1 MKYSDA
7 LIGWL
12 KASNYSHCYFVA
24 GGNIMHLL
32 NSARQ
37 KLICVPVVHEV
48 AAAIATEYHN
58 ALVDAGSAAP
68 GTGKALALVTAG
80 PGLTNTLTG
89 LAGAWLESRELLLLG
104 GQVKVEDLSPAGLR
118 QLGIQEVDGV
128 AMAAPV
134 CKRSLCLKAPV
145 PGKELLSEVAE
156 TWRGRPGPVFLELP
170 LDVQAAQVPETW
182 ADNVTTAVGLEA
194 VPPMA
199 DAKMV
204 GDVAA
209 RIAAAERPVLL
220 LGGGLSHC
228 QAQALRSQLAT
239 LNLPIMTTWN
249 GADRYAADQPNYAGR
264 PNTWGQRSS
273 NLILQ
278 QADLVLAIGS
288 RLGLQQTGFNWR
300 AFVPLGEVI
309 QVDIDP
315 AELAK
320 LNPRTVLAIAAD
332 ADAFLSELLSHSL
345 GDHSE
350 WLAFSQHVR
359 ALLPLS
365 EACNLTPEGFLN
377 PYDMVADL
385 SRLCEPGDHIV
396 PCSSGGAFTVMMQAF
411 QLRPGQTMIT
421 DKGLASMGY
430 GLSGA
435 IGVAIAD
442 PDRRTV
448 LVEGDGGFTQNLQ
461 ELATVAV
468 NGLNLKMFL
477 FCNEGYASIRMT
489 QKNYFDG
496 AYLGCDVN
504 SGLGFPDWS
513 LLAAAY
519 RIPCL
524 PLSEYWSA
532 DPAFLELWN
541 SDAPA
546 MFLVTLHPEQTYFP
560 KITSRISESGGM
572 ESNPLHL
579 MSPEL
584 PTEITDVV
592 MRYFHRASPES
603 SDTIPPALS
612 P

>member
-12 KASNYSHCYFVA
+12 KTSGYSHCYFVA

-37 KLICVPVVHEV
+37 QLVCVPVVHEV

-58 ALVDAGSAAP
+58 ALVQAGAAAP
-68 GTGKALALVTAG
+68 GIGKALALVTAG

-104 GQVKVEDLSPAGLR
+104 GQVKVEDLAPPGLR

-134 CKRSLCLKAPV
+134 CKRSLCLREPLTSAD
-145 PGKELLSEVAE
+145 LLAEVAE
-156 TWRGRPGPVFLELP
+156 SWSGRPGPVFLEWP
-170 LDVQAAQVPETW
+170 LDVQAVQVPDTW
-182 ADNVTTAVGLEA
+182 AE
-194 VPPMA
+194 PMA
-199 DAKMV
+199 LPPRAAAPDPEPQVVAEL
-204 GDVAA
+204 AA
-209 RIAAAERPVLL
+209 RIGAASRPVLL
-220 LGGGLSHC
+220 LGGGLSHR
-228 QAQALRSQLAT
+228 QARALEPQLAA

-249 GADRYAADQPNYAGR
+249 GADRYPADHANYAGR

-278 QADLVLAIGS
+278 QADLVLAVGS

-300 AFVPLGEVI
+300 QFVPLGQVI

-320 LNPRTVLAIAAD
+320 PNPNLAAGFQAD
-332 ADAFLSELLSHSL
+332 ADRFLAALLEHPL
-345 GDHSE
+345 GDHRD
-350 WLAFSQHVR
+350 WLAFSQEVR

-365 EACNLTPEGFLN
+365 EPCNVTPEGFLN
-377 PYDMVADL
+377 PFDMVEVL
-385 SRLCEPGDHIV
+385 SRLSEAGDHIV

-411 QLRPGQTMIT
+411 QLRPGQTMVT

-442 PDRRTV
+442 PYHRTV

-468 NGLNLKMFL
+468 NRLNLKMFI

-496 AYLGCDVN
+496 AYLGCDIS

-513 LLAAAY
+513 TLAAAY
-519 RIPCL
+519 RIP
-524 PLSEYWSA
+524 S
-532 DPAFLELWN
+532 LELPQDWF
-541 SDAPA
+541 SDPGFLDLWHSDGPA
-546 MFLVTLHPEQTYFP
+546 LFLVPLHPEQTYFP
-560 KITSRISESGGM
+560 KISSRISATGGM

-579 MSPEL
+579 MSPDLAPE
-584 PTEITDVV
+584 TAAFV
-592 MRYFHRASPES
+592 MRYFPS
-603 SDTIPPALS
+603 
-612 P
+612 